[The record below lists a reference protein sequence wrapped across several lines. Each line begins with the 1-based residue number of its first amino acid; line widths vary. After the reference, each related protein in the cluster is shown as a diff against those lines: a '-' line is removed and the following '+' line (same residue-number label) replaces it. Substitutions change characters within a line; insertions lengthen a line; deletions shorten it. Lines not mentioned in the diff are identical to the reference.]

1 VLALLAED
9 LADVGDVLT
18 ATDKRR
24 EDHVDVVLDAEAQ
37 VVLVLLGQGGQVD
50 IRVGQVDALA
60 GRDEAVVA
68 GADLDGLLIDD
79 LEDLEGED
87 TIVDVD
93 DTAGLDDLC
102 DVLVVDVAGAVVS
115 LGVARWR
122 GKAGWYLH
130 VVRVAG
136 GGVLLVGGE
145 VEDLAGGEG
154 QVGVVLGVAGT
165 DLGALG
171 VEGDGDLTARLGL
184 LGGAGVVND
193 GLVIL
198 VAAVLREGLA

>member
-1 VLALLAED
+1 ME
-9 LADVGDVLT
+9 
-18 ATDKRR
+18 
-24 EDHVDVVLDAEAQ
+24 
-37 VVLVLLGQGGQVD
+37 
-50 IRVGQVDALA
+50 
-60 GRDEAVVA
+60 
-68 GADLDGLLIDD
+68 
-79 LEDLEGED
+79 
-87 TIVDVD
+87 
-93 DTAGLDDLC
+93 
-102 DVLVVDVAGAVVS
+102 
-115 LGVARWR
+115 

-171 VEGDGDLTARLGL
+171 VEGDGDLTAGLGL
-184 LGGAGVVND
+184 LGAAGVVND